1 MDRFEI
7 PQEKRGTELS
17 SFLSEKLDE
26 IIDQAFSQDIDAVN
40 EFISLWSSN
49 LNLHEY
55 SIGNVILAWAQYPQV
70 SMLSGFKNWQKL
82 GRTVCKGEKAIRI
95 LAPLK
100 RKVKDKDTD
109 EDMYIVKGFKY
120 VNVFDVNQTEGENL
134 EFGHPDK
141 VKGDISFDKIKQ
153 ISPLPVVVK
162 YSATS
167 NGNVNKERILV
178 APKDNE
184 AAMVASLIHEV
195 AHYKLHISTG
205 IKLDKAV
212 KEIEAEAVSYIVSKY
227 LGMQND
233 KSKYYIRSW
242 SMGTEELRGRG
253 KKVVSTAEAII
264 REIESLS

>member
-1 MDRFEI
+1 MEI
-7 PQEKRGTELS
+7 PKELKGKELS
-17 SFLSEKLDE
+17 AFLVDKLDE
-26 IIDQAFSQDIDAVN
+26 VIDGAFSQDIDAVN

-153 ISPLPVVVK
+153 ISPLPVIVQ
-162 YSATS
+162 YSGTS
-167 NGNVNKERILV
+167 NANVNKERILV

-184 AAMVASLIHEV
+184 AAMVATLIHEI
-195 AHYKLHISTG
+195 AHYKLGHVGSD
-205 IKLDKAV
+205 LDKGI
-212 KEIEAEAVSYIVSKY
+212 KEIESECVSHLVTRY
-227 LGMQND
+227 LGLQND
-233 KSKYYIRSW
+233 KSQYYIRSW
-242 SMGTEELRGRG
+242 CSSTEELRGRG

>member
-95 LAPLK
+95 LAPLT

-109 EDMYIVKGFKY
+109 EDIYIVKGFKY

-153 ISPLPVVVK
+153 ISPLPVIVQ
-162 YSATS
+162 YSGTS
-167 NGNVNKERILV
+167 NANVNKERILV

-184 AAMVASLIHEV
+184 AQMVSSLLHEI
-195 AHYKLHISTG
+195 AHYKLNHIG
-205 IKLDKAV
+205 ADLDKAI
-212 KEIEAEAVSYIVSKY
+212 KEIEAEAVSYLVTRY
-227 LGMQND
+227 LGLQNE
-233 KSKYYIRSW
+233 KSQYYIRSW
-242 SMGTEELRGRG
+242 SSSTEELRGRG
-253 KKVVSTAEAII
+253 KKVISVAESII
-264 REIESLS
+264 REIESIS